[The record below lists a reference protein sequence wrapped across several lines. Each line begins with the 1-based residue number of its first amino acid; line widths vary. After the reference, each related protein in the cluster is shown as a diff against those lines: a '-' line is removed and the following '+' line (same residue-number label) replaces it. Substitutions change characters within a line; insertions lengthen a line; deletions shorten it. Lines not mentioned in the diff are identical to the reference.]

1 MIEKGVKY
9 IWVMKMSGR
18 YKFSSE
24 EIAEIQE
31 ARKKN
36 TDKRVERR
44 LRAIELRALGQSLKD
59 VGYAC
64 DYHPSYVTTLV
75 AKYRE
80 GGLKAIVDNHYRGNR
95 RNMSVEEEAT
105 ILEPFRKQAEAGKL
119 VEISEI
125 KAAYQEA
132 VNHPI
137 SKAQIY
143 YVLHRQGWRKIM
155 PRSRHPKK
163 AEEEVIAT
171 SKKLTQK
178 SSD

>member
-1 MIEKGVKY
+1 
-9 IWVMKMSGR
+9 MKMSSR

-31 ARKKN
+31 ARRKN
-36 TDKRVERR
+36 TDKRVDRR
-44 LRAIELRALGQSLKD
+44 LKAIEMRAMGRSLED
-59 VGYAC
+59 VGRAC
-64 DYHPSYVTTLV
+64 EYHPSYVTTLV
-75 AKYRE
+75 AKYRD
-80 GGLKAIVDNHYRGNR
+80 GGLAAMVDNHYRGNR
-95 RNMSVEEEAT
+95 RNMSVEKEAA

-125 KAAYQEA
+125 KAAYQKE

-137 SKAQIY
+137 SEAQIY

-163 AEEEVIAT
+163 ADEEVIET
-171 SKKLTQK
+171 SKKLTIESQN
-178 SSD
+178 

>member
-1 MIEKGVKY
+1 
-9 IWVMKMSGR
+9 MKMSTR

-31 ARKKN
+31 ARRKN

-44 LRAIELRALGQSLKD
+44 LKAIEMRALGQSLED
-59 VGYAC
+59 EGQAC
-64 DYHPSYVTTLV
+64 EYHPSYITTLV
-75 AKYRE
+75 AKYRD
-80 GGLKAIVDNHYRGNR
+80 GGLTAIVDNHYRGNR
-95 RNMSVEEEAT
+95 RNMSVEEEAA
-105 ILEPFRKQAEAGKL
+105 ILEPFRKEAEAGKL

-125 KAAYQEA
+125 KAAYQKA
-132 VNHPI
+132 VDHPI

-163 AEEEVIAT
+163 ADDEVIAT
-171 SKKLTQK
+171 SKKLTRR
-178 SSD
+178 SNE